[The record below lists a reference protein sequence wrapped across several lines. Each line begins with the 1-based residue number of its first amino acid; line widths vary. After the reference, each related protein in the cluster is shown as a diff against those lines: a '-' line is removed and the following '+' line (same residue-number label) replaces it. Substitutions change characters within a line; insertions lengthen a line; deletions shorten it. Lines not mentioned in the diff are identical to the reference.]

1 VAYDELTAIAVVVE
15 RGVAWATI
23 DHPPMNLWDRA
34 FTGDLVRLIGAF
46 EGDDASRVLVLAS
59 ADPDFFIAHADVEMI
74 RDMPAD
80 SQGIPGEPAP
90 VNRLLERLRLMPK
103 VSIAA
108 MAGIARGGGSEIA
121 LACDLRFAAHSARL
135 GQPEVALG
143 IIPGAGGT
151 QRLTRLVG
159 RARALEII
167 LGCADVTGEE
177 AAAIGY
183 VNRVVD
189 DDQLVPVV
197 RGIAER
203 IAAMPVTAVA
213 AAKAAV
219 NAVVGDPDPGFAVEA
234 EAFRGTL
241 TDDVRQRIQRFLD
254 AGGQTREGERDLE
267 LIFDTL
273 SESEASDRAA
283 GTLRRSEPGP
293 ERPGP
298 QGRER
303 AG

>member
-1 VAYDELTAIAVVVE
+1 MPYGELTTIHAAVE
-15 RGVAWATI
+15 HGVAWVTV

-34 FTGDLVRLIGAF
+34 FTADFVRLIGSL
-46 EGDDASRVLVLAS
+46 ESDDEVRVFVLAS
-59 ADPDFFIAHADVEMI
+59 ADPDYFIAHADLQMI

-80 SQGIPGEPAP
+80 VQGTSGEPAP
-90 VNRLLERLRLMPK
+90 VNQLLERLRLMPK

-108 MAGIARGGGSEIA
+108 IGGIARGGGSEIA
-121 LACDLRFAAHSARL
+121 LACDLRVAGRSARL

-159 RARALEII
+159 RSRALEII

-189 DDQLVPVV
+189 DDRLDTVV
-197 RGIAER
+197 RDLAAR
-203 IAAMPVTAVA
+203 IAAMPPLALA

-219 NAVVGDPDPGFAVEA
+219 NAASGDINEGLAVEA
-234 EAFRGTL
+234 EQFRAAL
-241 TDDVRQRIQRFLD
+241 SDDARDLMRRFLD
-254 AGGQTREGERDLE
+254 AGGQTRDGERDLDA
-267 LIFDTL
+267 LF
-273 SESEASDRAA
+273 ARMRK
-283 GTLRRSEPGP
+283 G
-293 ERPGP
+293 
-298 QGRER
+298 
-303 AG
+303 